1 MARHCAGCG
10 EGVGQSSWHD
20 CETCKQPVHTAIV
33 CEMVTAV
40 AEGKYVC
47 RGCEGAAVPPTQ
59 NLADSP
65 PDSING
71 DLECAGCGVLCDGLQ
86 NCSVCRVVC
95 HAADECREVSPNPE
109 GGYTC
114 GACVARTP
122 QLGAAAAGAAA
133 DVLPVA
139 VVDLRAGVQGGDATD
154 GNASHAAPSA
164 MGSRPVEEQI
174 VRPRNLDGAM
184 DSAHS
189 AGATDVNRGAILHT
203 TCPPAVGTRLLSP
216 TAKWGYVFEVLREGD
231 VHDVL
236 IAWDAIGDSPAAWE
250 KRPFTGDEG
259 WATYPNE
266 APVTAIDHGDIQ
278 DVLRDMSGAQLPFA
292 FLCGPF
298 VKSSPWSLF
307 ANYIP
312 AVGSYGR
319 GPVADSIG
327 PRSAMRAGDFV
338 TYDCDAIMLLQNQ
351 TEHDV
356 PTKGE
361 AHLLGVL
368 VGEDDRGSR
377 GYAILTIEAYSP
389 KLLMFLVPLMT
400 VEKSSNTGA
409 RLDTFDD
416 VESAKVAYEMVVGEY
431 IGVTVAAVHSRLQR
445 RRDVAR
451 EVGRGRANEGGS
463 DDGEDG
469 EDDGEDGE
477 DDGEDGENDG
487 EDGENDG
494 EDGENDGED
503 GDGDGEDGD
512 GNASDREGTD
522 AGLGIDEGEE
532 HGQGTPL
539 PAGVSQG
546 KLSKLTTP
554 NLQRILTARKIT
566 YEIVSGDAFS
576 KAMAGYHIAKDGGKR
591 ATMPVQMDKRSNA
604 HTARQ
609 QRAQLA
615 VEGRRAEEAER
626 TREAASAK
634 KKRAEAKRERRRA
647 SENTRK
653 EKERETRKRDE
664 KNEKKERDEREKANA
679 RKAAEAERAEERERA
694 ADERKHEVDR
704 ERATELKRAREE
716 RAELEKLRADKHAA
730 ADSFARVPAG
740 KEKAH
745 DERRYD
751 DRRPRAH
758 EHPSSPRARVP
769 RERSLE
775 RGTWREEEFY
785 RREEWYARRERAEA
799 DAYFRERF
807 CCDDE
812 RAGPRRSSYEASYY
826 RSDTPQ
832 FGESSRDSETPPS
845 VVRMQRELAAMRQAQ
860 KVRECEKRAL
870 RVGELEYDLARR
882 KRNRRSD

>member
-47 RGCEGAAVPPTQ
+47 RGCERAAVPPTSPARHCAGCGEEVGQSSWHDCETCKQPVHTAIVCEMVTAVAEGKYVCHGCERAAVPPTSPARHCAGCGEEVGKSSWHDCETCKQPVHTAIVCEMVTAVAEGKYVCRGCERAAVPPTQ

-377 GYAILTIEAYSP
+377 RYALLTIEAYSP

-416 VESAKVAYEMVVGEY
+416 VESAKVAYDMVVGEY

-451 EVGRGRANEGGS
+451 EVGRGRANESGS
-463 DDGEDG
+463 DGRG
-469 EDDGEDGE
+469 
-477 DDGEDGENDG
+477 
-487 EDGENDG
+487 
-494 EDGENDGED
+494 
-503 GDGDGEDGD
+503 
-512 GNASDREGTD
+512 
-522 AGLGIDEGEE
+522 
-532 HGQGTPL
+532 GQG
-539 PAGVSQG
+539 GQ
-546 KLSKLTTP
+546 
-554 NLQRILTARKIT
+554 
-566 YEIVSGDAFS
+566 
-576 KAMAGYHIAKDGGKR
+576 
-591 ATMPVQMDKRSNA
+591 
-604 HTARQ
+604 
-609 QRAQLA
+609 
-615 VEGRRAEEAER
+615 
-626 TREAASAK
+626 
-634 KKRAEAKRERRRA
+634 
-647 SENTRK
+647 
-653 EKERETRKRDE
+653 
-664 KNEKKERDEREKANA
+664 
-679 RKAAEAERAEERERA
+679 
-694 ADERKHEVDR
+694 
-704 ERATELKRAREE
+704 
-716 RAELEKLRADKHAA
+716 
-730 ADSFARVPAG
+730 
-740 KEKAH
+740 
-745 DERRYD
+745 
-751 DRRPRAH
+751 
-758 EHPSSPRARVP
+758 
-769 RERSLE
+769 
-775 RGTWREEEFY
+775 
-785 RREEWYARRERAEA
+785 
-799 DAYFRERF
+799 
-807 CCDDE
+807 
-812 RAGPRRSSYEASYY
+812 
-826 RSDTPQ
+826 
-832 FGESSRDSETPPS
+832 
-845 VVRMQRELAAMRQAQ
+845 
-860 KVRECEKRAL
+860 
-870 RVGELEYDLARR
+870 
-882 KRNRRSD
+882 